1 MLQLSR
7 TQYICL
13 FCRMDY
19 LVWYR
24 EALRIPVQNRTRVEL
39 IQPLD
44 PTSTSAGFR
53 VTVRRTGSNGGGGG
67 GGAGGEGE
75 GQGVGAGAGEGAL
88 YARKVVLATGIQ
100 GGGEW

>member
-1 MLQLSR
+1 
-7 TQYICL
+7 
-13 FCRMDY
+13 MDY

-44 PTSTSAGFR
+44 PTSSSAGFR
-53 VTVRRTGSNGGGGG
+53 VTVRRTGSNGGSG

-75 GQGVGAGAGEGAL
+75 GQGVGARAGEGAGAGEEAL